1 MRGVNQRGQR
11 AADSALP
18 RAQRP
23 LYWRG
28 LGGLSTPVSTSH
40 PEIRGQ
46 VFTHDRLELLKAPA
60 LEAECRQARP
70 KRLWFGI
77 FTQFGRWRTTPASS
91 SRAWS
96 PGSSPGCSVKR
107 GRICGGRAEDA
118 RADPGREACVR
129 AHGTQ
134 AGHPQPYQGFS
145 SSSTR
150 KPSISLLN
158 PLNRSTTAIN
168 SRTASSSSPSFC
180 TAEVCTR
187 SQ

>member
-1 MRGVNQRGQR
+1 VNQRGQR

-60 LEAECRQARP
+60 LEAEYRQARP
-70 KRLWFGI
+70 KRFWFGI
-77 FTQFGRWRTTPASS
+77 FTQFGRWYTTLASS

-96 PGSSPGCSVKR
+96 PGSSPGCSVKGEGYAATAPR
-107 GRICGGRAEDA
+107 MPAPTPDA
-118 RADPGREACVR
+118 RCVR

-134 AGHPQPYQGFS
+134 AGHPQPYQGLS
-145 SSSTR
+145 SGSTR